1 MLTAATFELMGLQFD
16 GVCEDDL
23 IEHLVTAMADGRGG
37 WMVNPNLDCLRLCMH
52 DRELQQLVA
61 DADLVVPDGVPLVW
75 AARLHGAHVPDRVAG
90 SSLIWSLSRRAA
102 EAGVGVFLLGGLDET
117 MAAEA
122 ARRIATQAPGIRI
135 GYHVPPFGF
144 ERDPGERNRID
155 AALAEFGPALVFCGL
170 GFPKQ
175 ERLMQ
180 RLAAD
185 FPSSWFLGAGASIS
199 FAAGT
204 VERAPRW
211 MQDRGLEW
219 VYRLVVEP
227 RRLAGRY
234 LVHDL
239 PFAARLFAWAARRR
253 SRPVRSNRTARV
265 VALPH
270 AVPAPAGLDL
280 RDSVDGQPDRHTGS

>member
-1 MLTAATFELMGLQFD
+1 MLTAATFELMGVEFNGL
-16 GVCEDDL
+16 GEDDL
-23 IEHLVTAMADGRGG
+23 IEHLIASIIDGRGG
-37 WMVNPNLDCLRLCMH
+37 WMVNPNLDCLRLCVH
-52 DRELQQLVA
+52 DGEVQRLVA

-75 AARLHGAHVPDRVAG
+75 AARLHGARVPDRVAG
-90 SSLIWSLSRRAA
+90 STLIWSLSRRAA
-102 EAGVGVFLLGGLDET
+102 EEGVGVFLLGGVDDT
-117 MAAEA
+117 MAEEA
-122 ARRIATQAPGIRI
+122 AKRLSMAAPGLRI
-135 GYHVPPFGF
+135 GFHVPPLGF
-144 ERDPGERNRID
+144 ERDLGERARIN
-155 AALAEFGPALVFCGL
+155 AALSDFGPALVFCGL

-180 RLAAD
+180 RLTAT

-219 VYRLVVEP
+219 VYRLLVEP
-227 RRLAGRY
+227 RRLARRY

-253 SRPVRSNRTARV
+253 PTAR
-265 VALPH
+265 
-270 AVPAPAGLDL
+270 
-280 RDSVDGQPDRHTGS
+280 RSS